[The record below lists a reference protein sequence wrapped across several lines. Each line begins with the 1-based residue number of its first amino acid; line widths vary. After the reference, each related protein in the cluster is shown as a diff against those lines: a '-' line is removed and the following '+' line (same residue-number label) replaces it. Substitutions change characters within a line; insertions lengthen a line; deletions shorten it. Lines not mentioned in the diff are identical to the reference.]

1 MALTTNSTPVLTI
14 SRIGTPEDMERIKAE
29 MISERLRREIVPV
42 NVTAVMGDRATST
55 LSSPIAKRSYVGCDD
70 PSVALHPTD
79 LEVIQK
85 FWADW
90 CDAGNK
96 IPAYHGYY
104 ANYAD
109 VRISTCN
116 YGFSNPC
123 SGKEIADAWT
133 YVDDK
138 CPKKGGW
145 PVAGYWYEP
154 DWAKNPWKEPQRN
167 AVISGATGLAM
178 ASRPASAGIDM
189 HSKLC
194 ERLPSLIAIFLAMVP
209 EDLHPISQRRSLPYL
224 AAMDTEKTGGLA
236 AVTSSDNASGE
247 IITGTTAEYGTTV
260 RGLSPRHVQLMAI
273 GGSIGTGL
281 WVGIGGVLSK
291 AGPLSLILGYTFW
304 GLLYIWPLNLS
315 VAEMCAYLPIRGSI
329 FELASRFVDPALG
342 FAMGWTYF
350 FAGVMLVCTEY
361 SAVATVM
368 QYWNADINPAAWIA
382 MAMVVCFLLNV
393 VAVKWYGESE
403 FVMASTKVLL
413 LFGLCLV
420 TLITMSGGNPN
431 HDAYGFRNWG
441 SGNAM
446 HEYYTTGDTG
456 RFLGWFKVVIYA
468 AFTIAGPDMIALA
481 AGEIQNPRR
490 TIPRVAKLIFY
501 RLVGFYVVG
510 VLCVGIICSSRD
522 PMLLGAIE
530 NSEPGAAAS
539 PWVVGIKNLGI
550 GFLPDLVNAL
560 IMISGLSCGNAYLY
574 SSSRTLYGLA
584 KDGQAPR
591 FLMKCT
597 KSGVPI
603 YSVIAVSLIACIT
616 FLVSSNSAVEVF
628 YWFVDLTTTAL
639 IMTYTMMLIA
649 FIGFYRARVAQGL
662 DPKSL
667 PYRAPWAPYTAYF
680 ALMIGILALIFVGY
694 NTFVPFD
701 SRSFVTAYFG
711 LAFGIFMYFAWKVVK
726 RTSIV
731 KPAEA
736 DLISGKEEVDKE
748 CRHWEEGGIE
758 EVEKERLAQM
768 SFAKRC
774 WERMW

>member
-1 MALTTNSTPVLTI
+1 
-14 SRIGTPEDMERIKAE
+14 
-29 MISERLRREIVPV
+29 
-42 NVTAVMGDRATST
+42 
-55 LSSPIAKRSYVGCDD
+55 
-70 PSVALHPTD
+70 
-79 LEVIQK
+79 
-85 FWADW
+85 
-90 CDAGNK
+90 
-96 IPAYHGYY
+96 
-104 ANYAD
+104 
-109 VRISTCN
+109 
-116 YGFSNPC
+116 
-123 SGKEIADAWT
+123 
-133 YVDDK
+133 
-138 CPKKGGW
+138 
-145 PVAGYWYEP
+145 
-154 DWAKNPWKEPQRN
+154 
-167 AVISGATGLAM
+167 
-178 ASRPASAGIDM
+178 
-189 HSKLC
+189 
-194 ERLPSLIAIFLAMVP
+194 
-209 EDLHPISQRRSLPYL
+209 
-224 AAMDTEKTGGLA
+224 MDTEKSGGLS
-236 AVTSSDNASGE
+236 AVMSGSDNTSGE
-247 IITGTTAEYGTTV
+247 VITGTRNDYGETK

-291 AGPLSLILGYTFW
+291 AGPLSLILGYAFW
-304 GLLYIWPLNLS
+304 GLLFIWPLNLT
-315 VAEMCAYLPIRGSI
+315 VAEMCAYLPVRGSI

-403 FVMASTKVLL
+403 FIMASTKVIL
-413 LFGLCLV
+413 LFGLCLI
-420 TLITMSGGNPN
+420 TLITMSGGNPQ

-446 HEYYTTGDTG
+446 HEFYATGDTG

-501 RLVGFYVVG
+501 RLVGFYIVG

-522 PMLLGAIE
+522 PSLLGAIE

-539 PWVVGIKNLGI
+539 PWVVGIKNLHI
-550 GFLPDLVNAL
+550 NVLPDIINAL
-560 IMISGLSCGNAYLY
+560 IMISGWSCGNAYLY

-584 KDGQAPR
+584 KDGQAPKI
-591 FLMKCT
+591 FAKCT

-603 YSVIAVSLIACIT
+603 WSVVAVSLISCIT

-639 IMTYTMMLIA
+639 IMTYTMMLVA
-649 FIGFYRARVAQGL
+649 FIGFYRARNAQGL
-662 DPKSL
+662 DPASL
-667 PYRAPWAPYTAYF
+667 PYRAPWAPYTAYL
-680 ALMIGILALIFVGY
+680 ALVLGVLALIFVGY

-711 LAFGIFMYFAWKVVK
+711 LFFGIFMFIVWKVVK
-726 RTSIV
+726 RTSFV
-731 KPAEA
+731 KPSQA
-736 DLISGKEEVDKE
+736 DLISGKKEVDDE

-768 SFAKRC
+768 SFARRC
-774 WERMW
+774 WERLW